1 MSLQLW
7 PDQCWRAVVMISLVE
22 RDAAGEKQFSDAG
35 EDGLVARLKR
45 ILRVDSDEETDN
57 LHTKYKETARDREHK
72 LKMFEQQLNIKVS
85 YVSDEFFEGKCI
97 IVYSILLIKPA
108 FR

>member
-1 MSLQLW
+1 
-7 PDQCWRAVVMISLVE
+7 MISLVE
-22 RDAAGEKQFSDAG
+22 RDAAGEKQVSDAG

-85 YVSDEFFEGKCI
+85 YVSDEFFEGKSI
-97 IVYSILLIKPA
+97 NVYSILLIKPA